1 MESYGAEVGP
11 LVGLVGTADARLNT
25 LVLVGDPKLI
35 SVAEAYLK
43 QIDLRKRQVAV
54 KVQILNVTLDNDAS
68 IDSSFSAKIGDKFI
82 VSQSGKP
89 MNFGAYSQVGPSWNW
104 KLQRR

>member
-1 MESYGAEVGP
+1 MESYGAEAGP

-54 KVQILNVTLDNDAS
+54 KVQILNVRLQDDATV
-68 IDSSFSAKIGDKFI
+68 DS
-82 VSQSGKP
+82 VSRPRLGTH
-89 MNFGAYSQVGPSWNW
+89 
-104 KLQRR
+104 LL